1 VKQVACAAAINS
13 SGLVLPSGASV
24 RAAQVTGRSSNAWL
38 PELSTPLPRASEP
51 SHGTP
56 ALRVAIGIARLL
68 SCSLRQAGLAV
79 GAGLHGLRRR
89 RTGSGR
95 GRFQTSC
102 FFPTPAAINSRAM
115 LSTTKTD
122 AYESRA
128 FISHL
133 LRQGS
138 PFAAGSAIG
147 SRPHLHD
154 VPPPKGH
161 DIIHA
166 TT

>member
-1 VKQVACAAAINS
+1 VYDS
-13 SGLVLPSGASV
+13 
-24 RAAQVTGRSSNAWL
+24 RAASIEISTLPRRALDTGQRAVAFACNAWL
-38 PELSTPLPRASEP
+38 PELSTRLPRAGEP
-51 SHGTP
+51 SHVTP

-79 GAGLHGLRRR
+79 GAGLYGLRRR

-95 GRFQTSC
+95 GRFQASC

-128 FISHL
+128 FISYL

-138 PFAAGSAIG
+138 PFADGSAIG

-154 VPPPKGH
+154 VPPPNDH
-161 DIIHA
+161 DVIHA
-166 TT
+166 